1 MTRRRSVGG
10 RRRATGG
17 DEDRGGTRM
26 GDDRRIEVV
35 TIGETMAAL
44 RGDGPL
50 RLGGPLTLSM
60 AGAET
65 NVAIGL
71 ARLGHRVRWAGVVGA
86 DELGELVLRTLRAEG
101 VDVTTVRSDP
111 TAPTGLLLQEHRV
124 AHITRVHY
132 YRSGSAGSA
141 LRADDAEAALTGGEP
156 ALVLHVTG
164 ITPAL
169 GPDPRVTVERAVR
182 RAREAGTR
190 VCLDVNYRSRLWAP
204 DLAARVLGEL
214 LPYVDILIASDDE
227 LPLVA
232 GGETGEERAVGQLL
246 ALGIDEVVVK
256 HGGAGAR
263 AWSAAGSVRL
273 PARTVPVTGTVGA
286 GDAFTAGYLS
296 GTLDGLPIE
305 DRLDRAVTVGAFAVA
320 AAGDWEGLPTRDE
333 LALLAAPDG
342 TTLR

>member
-1 MTRRRSVGG
+1 MSMTRRRAAAGG
-10 RRRATGG
+10 RRPTG
-17 DEDRGGTRM
+17 RQ
-26 GDDRRIEVV
+26 DDIARTLEVV
-35 TIGETMAAL
+35 TIGEAMAAL

-60 AGAET
+60 AGAEA

-86 DELGELVLRTLRAEG
+86 DELGELVQRTLRAEG
-101 VDVTTVRSDP
+101 VDVGTVRQDP

-124 AHITRVHY
+124 AHVTRVHY

-141 LRADDAEAALTGGEP
+141 LRADDADAALPAAEP
-156 ALVLHVTG
+156 ARFLHVTG

-169 GPDPRVTVERAVR
+169 GPDPRLAVERAVR

-190 VCLDVNYRSRLWAP
+190 ICLDVNYRSRLWSP

-214 LPYVDILIASDDE
+214 LPCVDVLIASEDE

-232 GGETGEERAVGQLL
+232 GGETGEERAAGQLL
-246 ALGIDEVVVK
+246 DTGIGEVVVK

-263 AWSAAGSVRL
+263 VWSAAGAVRM

-296 GTLDGLPIE
+296 AVLDDLPIE

-320 AAGDWEGLPTRDE
+320 AAGDWEGLPTRAE
-333 LALLAAPDG
+333 LPLLSAPDG
-342 TTLR
+342 GTIR

>member
-1 MTRRRSVGG
+1 MGG
-10 RRRATGG
+10 RRRAAGG

-26 GDDRRIEVV
+26 GDDRTIEVV

-50 RLGGPLTLSM
+50 RLGGPLTLSI

-156 ALVLHVTG
+156 ARVLHVTG

-214 LPYVDILIASDDE
+214 LPYADILIASDDE

-232 GGETGEERAVGQLL
+232 GGETGEERAVGLL
-246 ALGIDEVVVK
+246 LDLGIDEVVVK

-296 GTLDGLPIE
+296 GALDGLPIE

-342 TTLR
+342 TTVR

>member
-1 MTRRRSVGG
+1 
-10 RRRATGG
+10 
-17 DEDRGGTRM
+17 M
-26 GDDRRIEVV
+26 GDGRRIEVV

-86 DELGELVLRTLRAEG
+86 DELGELVLRTLRAES

-111 TAPTGLLLQEHRV
+111 MAPTGLLLQEHRV
-124 AHITRVHY
+124 ANVTRVHY
-132 YRSGSAGSA
+132 YRTGSAGSA
-141 LRADDAEAALTGGEP
+141 LRVDDAEAALMTGEP
-156 ALVLHVTG
+156 ARVLHVTG

-169 GPDPRVTVERAVR
+169 GPDPRATVERAVR

-232 GGETGEERAVGQLL
+232 GGETDEERAVGQLL
-246 ALGIDEVVVK
+246 DLGIDEVVVK

-273 PARTVPVTGTVGA
+273 PARAVPVTGTVGA

>member
-1 MTRRRSVGG
+1 MS
-10 RRRATGG
+10 
-17 DEDRGGTRM
+17 DE
-26 GDDRRIEVV
+26 RRIEVV

-50 RLGGPLTLSM
+50 RLGGPLTLSI

-86 DELGELVLRTLRAEG
+86 DELGALVLRTLRAEG
-101 VDVTTVRSDP
+101 VDVGTVRSDP

-124 AHITRVHY
+124 AQITRVHY

-141 LRADDAEAALTGGEP
+141 LRADDADAALPAAEP
-156 ALVLHVTG
+156 ARLLHVTG

-169 GPDPRVTVERAVR
+169 GPDPRLTVERAVR

-204 DLAARVLGEL
+204 DRAARVLGEL
-214 LPYVDILIASDDE
+214 LPYVDVLIASADE

-232 GGETGEERAVGQLL
+232 GGETDEERAAAQIL
-246 ALGIDEVVVK
+246 AAGIGEVVVK
-256 HGGAGAR
+256 HGGEGAR
-263 AWSAAGSVRL
+263 AWSAAGSVRT
-273 PARTVPVTGTVGA
+273 PARAVPVSDTVGA

-296 GTLDGLPIE
+296 AALDDLPIG
-305 DRLDRAVTVGAFAVA
+305 DRLGRAVTVAAFAVS

-333 LALLAAPDG
+333 LPLLSAPDG
-342 TTLR
+342 TTIR